1 MVVLLG
7 RSCPSSDTVD
17 CVALN
22 VTTNIAYYGD
32 EPTSFPETLERS
44 LLFWDWDEI
53 VGYRGF
59 GDVGVLETESGDEPS
74 GESNSTNTTTDGG
87 DVSGVE
93 RGASQDPEG
102 VNPGAF
108 VAIGVAAVTLLLVGV
123 FVMQRR
129 TNNTNTKGMV
139 GADRA
144 VQLTDDEVDD
154 DLNRNITMH
163 EGSFDNDDRPN
174 TTINTMS
181 YVLSDE
187 EDAPDNI
194 IDPEVI
200 SAVKRES
207 TRKDD
212 SYYFDDEGTEITPIH
227 EPDQPPSLT
236 KKGPPPVM
244 VDTDVSLDESSYY
257 KYPARH
263 IVSHRIT
270 SYDSEFKSMNET
282 NNSRSYKIPDDTVD
296 L

>member
-1 MVVLLG
+1 M
-7 RSCPSSDTVD
+7 
-17 CVALN
+17 
-22 VTTNIAYYGD
+22 TTNIAYYGD